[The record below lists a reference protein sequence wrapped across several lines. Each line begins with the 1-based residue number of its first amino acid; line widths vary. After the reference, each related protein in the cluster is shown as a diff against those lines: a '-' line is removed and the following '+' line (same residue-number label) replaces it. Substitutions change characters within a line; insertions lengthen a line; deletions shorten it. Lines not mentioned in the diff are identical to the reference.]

1 LIAKWIAKIT
11 MMKNSI
17 AAIIKR
23 YKSRD
28 RTLRQTVFATLKP
41 NIFLKQAVL
50 ATIAT
55 NGDNNNP
62 IDVKVSGSNG

>member
-1 LIAKWIAKIT
+1 MAKIT

-17 AAIIKR
+17 VAIIKK

-28 RTLRQTVFATLKP
+28 KTLRQAVFATLKP

-50 ATIAT
+50 ATMAT
-55 NGDNNNP
+55 NGEKNIP
-62 IDVKVSGSNG
+62 IAVKMSGSNG

>member
-1 LIAKWIAKIT
+1 MAKIT

-17 AAIIKR
+17 VAIIKK

-28 RTLRQTVFATLKP
+28 KTLRQAVFATLKP

-50 ATIAT
+50 ATMAT
-55 NGDNNNP
+55 NGENNIP
-62 IDVKVSGSNG
+62 IAEKVSAPNG